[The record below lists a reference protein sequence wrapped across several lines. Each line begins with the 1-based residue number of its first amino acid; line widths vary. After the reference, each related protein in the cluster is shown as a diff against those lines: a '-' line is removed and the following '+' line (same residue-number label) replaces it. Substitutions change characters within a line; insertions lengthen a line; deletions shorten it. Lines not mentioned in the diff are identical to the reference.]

1 MEAITAGIGLEDADN
16 FEGSQQH
23 AVLQNTNIRQGTRQV
38 VPRGTPQAS
47 MGGGETISS
56 SPAIIRSDNKKIAR
70 KLRGNGSKKAWVV
83 SEKEKI
89 LELLRAQMLH
99 HPDPKWSRLTNSF
112 NDQMYNANVQQPA
125 TEKCLSTEKRET
137 LGEIRR
143 APWRTKAAIMRKAM
157 LWPERTAILQSAK
170 PTWDEAT
177 QSQTEPTYTS
187 GGIASDDD
195 AEYPEPF
202 TEATPKEKGKRK
214 DGRKRKQ
221 ATDADEREEEDN
233 LPLKKAKSSARSPRT
248 RGSRKGKEV
257 ATSEVQ
263 RDATEEGS
271 GEDAEDTEPSMTLR
285 FTRRLSRGG
294 GDENGSAVQNGRVTG
309 IWSCERVVP

>member
-1 MEAITAGIGLEDADN
+1 
-16 FEGSQQH
+16 
-23 AVLQNTNIRQGTRQV
+23 
-38 VPRGTPQAS
+38 
-47 MGGGETISS
+47 
-56 SPAIIRSDNKKIAR
+56 
-70 KLRGNGSKKAWVV
+70 
-83 SEKEKI
+83 
-89 LELLRAQMLH
+89 
-99 HPDPKWSRLTNSF
+99 
-112 NDQMYNANVQQPA
+112 
-125 TEKCLSTEKRET
+125 
-137 LGEIRR
+137 
-143 APWRTKAAIMRKAM
+143 MRKAM